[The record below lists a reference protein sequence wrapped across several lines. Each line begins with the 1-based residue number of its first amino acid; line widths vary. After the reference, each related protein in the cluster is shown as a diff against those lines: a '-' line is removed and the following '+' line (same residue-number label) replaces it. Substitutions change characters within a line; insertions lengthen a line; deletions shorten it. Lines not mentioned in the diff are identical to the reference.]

1 MSAPANGNELF
12 ERGLAR
18 CPEEPGLLYFDT
30 PMSFRDAAERAWALA
45 ASLRE
50 LGLRPGD
57 RVALMLQSGPA
68 TVIAIH
74 AAWHAGC
81 VATAI
86 SPMSK
91 PKEVRHQLADSGAR
105 VVICLESLHPV
116 VAEAAFGGA
125 AAAGSG
131 RATEEGRAGAG
142 PAVEQIITV
151 SELAWLDSMP
161 AALIGSRRRACP
173 GALDLETLCAEPAEP
188 RPAAVAIDSPALLAY
203 TSGTTGTPKGAIVT
217 HRAVI
222 HNGEAMTAWGDLGRG
237 DVTIAMAPLF
247 HITGLICH
255 LATARASCTPLLLMH
270 RFEPGEFLRLVE
282 RWRGSYVIGPLTA
295 FIALLEHPDF
305 GARDI
310 SSLTKV
316 ASGGA
321 PVYPAVVERW
331 ESLTGNYIH
340 NTYGLTE
347 SAAPSHLVP
356 RGERAPVDP
365 ESSAL
370 SIGKNIRDMRSKIVL
385 VGDQD
390 EAIGHGGPAGDG
402 RRAEGASP
410 GGNDAPA
417 PEVEAAPGELGEIVT
432 RGPAV
437 TPGYWGQPE
446 ETAHAIRDGWLHTG
460 DVGKRDADGW
470 FYIVDR
476 IKDMIVV
483 SGYKVWPRDV
493 EDALY
498 THPAVREAAVV
509 GEPDDYRGETV
520 AAHVV
525 LRPGEDVSVDALIA
539 HCRERLAVYKAP
551 HVVHLVDQLPKTASG
566 KILRR
571 ELRAAG

>member
-1 MSAPANGNELF
+1 MSAAANGNELF
-12 ERGLAR
+12 ERAVAAR
-18 CPEEPGLLYFDT
+18 PDEPGLLYFDT

-57 RVALMLQSGPA
+57 RLALMLQNGPA
-68 TVIAIH
+68 TVISIH
-74 AAWHAGC
+74 AAWHAGL

-86 SPMSK
+86 NPMSK
-91 PKEVRHQLADSGAR
+91 AAEVRHQLADSGAR
-105 VVICLESLHPV
+105 AVICLESLHSV
-116 VAEAAFGGA
+116 VVEAVAGTGA
-125 AAAGSG
+125 AA
-131 RATEEGRAGAG
+131 TEEAAGATR
-142 PAVEQIITV
+142 PAVEQVITV

-161 AALIGSRRRACP
+161 AALIGSRRRSCP

-188 RPAAVAIDSPALLAY
+188 RPAAVEIDSPALLAY
-203 TSGTTGTPKGAIVT
+203 TSGTTGAPKGAIVT

-222 HNGEAMTAWGDLGRG
+222 HNGGAMTAWGDLGRG

-247 HITGLICH
+247 HITGLVCH
-255 LATARASCTPLLLMH
+255 LATSRASSTPLLLMH

-282 RWRGSYVIGPLTA
+282 RWRGTYVIGPLTA

-305 GARDI
+305 GRRDI

-321 PVYPAVVERW
+321 PVFPAVVERW
-331 ESLTGNYIH
+331 EDRTGNYVH

-347 SAAPSHLVP
+347 SAAPSHLVA

-365 ESSAL
+365 ESGAL
-370 SIGKNIRDMRSKIVL
+370 SIGRPIADTESKIVL
-385 VGDQD
+385 V
-390 EAIGHGGPAGDG
+390 E
-402 RRAEGASP
+402 EGED
-410 GGNDAPA
+410 NDAPSVGDGGA
-417 PEVEAAPGELGEIVT
+417 EEVEAAPGELGEIVT

-437 TPGYWGQPE
+437 TPGYWGRPE

-460 DVGKRDADGW
+460 DVGRRDADGW

-498 THPAVREAAVV
+498 AHPSVQEAAVV

-525 LRPGEDVSVDALIA
+525 LRPGADATVEELIA

-551 HVVHLVDQLPKTASG
+551 HVIHLVDELPKTASG
-566 KILRR
+566 KVLRR
-571 ELRAAG
+571 ELRTAPR

>member
-12 ERGLAR
+12 ERAVAA
-18 CPEEPGLLYFDT
+18 CPDAPGLLYFDT

-116 VAEAAFGGA
+116 VTEAVDGGEA
-125 AAAGSG
+125 AAAGEAA
-131 RATEEGRAGAG
+131 RAHAR

-188 RPAAVAIDSPALLAY
+188 RPAAVEIDSPALLAY

-217 HRAVI
+217 HRAFI

-255 LATARASCTPLLLMH
+255 LATARASSTPLLLMH

-321 PVYPAVVERW
+321 PVFPAVVERW
-331 ESLTGNYIH
+331 ESLTGNYMH

-356 RGERAPVDP
+356 RGERAPVDA
-365 ESSAL
+365 ESGAL
-370 SIGKNIRDMRSKIVL
+370 SIGKNIKDMRSKIVL

-390 EAIGHGGPAGDG
+390 EATDHGGPAGDG
-402 RRAEGASP
+402 RRGEGASP

-437 TPGYWGQPE
+437 TPGYWGRPE

-460 DVGKRDADGW
+460 DVGKRNADGW

-498 THPAVREAAVV
+498 THPAVQEAAVV

-525 LRPGEDVSVDALIA
+525 LRPGEDASVEELIA

-551 HVVHLVDQLPKTASG
+551 HVVHLVDELPKTASG

-571 ELRAAG
+571 ELRVDQAAG

>member
-1 MSAPANGNELF
+1 MTGAANGNELF
-12 ERGLAR
+12 ERAVVAR
-18 CPEEPGLLYFDT
+18 PEEPGLLYFDT
-30 PMSFRDAAERAWALA
+30 PMTFRDAAERAWALA

-50 LGLRPGD
+50 LGLAPGD
-57 RVALMLQSGPA
+57 RLALMLQNGPA

-86 SPMSK
+86 NPMSK
-91 PKEVRHQLADSGAR
+91 PAEVRHHLADSGAR

-116 VAEAAFGGA
+116 VAEAAT
-125 AAAGSG
+125 GS
-131 RATEEGRAGAG
+131 
-142 PAVEQIITV
+142 AVEQIITV

-188 RPAAVAIDSPALLAY
+188 RPAAVEIDSPALLAY

-217 HRAVI
+217 HRAFI
-222 HNGEAMTAWGDLGRG
+222 HNGEAMSAWGDLGRG

-247 HITGLICH
+247 HITGLVCH
-255 LATARASCTPLLLMH
+255 LATARASSTPLLLMH

-282 RWRGSYVIGPLTA
+282 RWGGTYVIGPLTA
-295 FIALLEHPDF
+295 FIALLEHPDL
-305 GARDI
+305 GRRDI

-321 PVYPAVVERW
+321 PVFPAVVERW
-331 ESLTGNYIH
+331 EGLTGNYVH

-365 ESSAL
+365 ESGAL
-370 SIGKNIRDMRSKIVL
+370 SIGRPIADTESKIVL
-385 VGDQD
+385 V
-390 EAIGHGGPAGDG
+390 EEE
-402 RRAEGASP
+402 R
-410 GGNDAPA
+410 
-417 PEVEAAPGELGEIVT
+417 EAAPGELGEIVT

-437 TPGYWGQPE
+437 TPGYWGRPE

-460 DVGKRDADGW
+460 DVGRRDADGW

-498 THPAVREAAVV
+498 THPAVQEAAVV

-520 AAHVV
+520 AAFVV
-525 LRPGEDVSVDALIA
+525 LRPGEDAGVEELIA
-539 HCRERLAVYKAP
+539 HCRGRLAVYKAP
-551 HVVHLVDQLPKTASG
+551 HVVHLVAELPRTASG

-571 ELRAAG
+571 ELRGGAGGARPAAGPTPSPGPTSSS

>member
-1 MSAPANGNELF
+1 MSAAANGNELF
-12 ERGLAR
+12 ERAVAA
-18 CPEEPGLLYFDT
+18 PPDEPGLLYFDT

-57 RVALMLQSGPA
+57 RLALMLQNGPA

-74 AAWHAGC
+74 AAWHVGC

-86 SPMSK
+86 NPMSK
-91 PKEVRHQLADSGAR
+91 PAEVRHQLADSGAR
-105 VVICLESLHPV
+105 AVICLESLHSV
-116 VAEAAFGGA
+116 VVEAVAGTGA
-125 AAAGSG
+125 AA
-131 RATEEGRAGAG
+131 TEEAAGATR
-142 PAVEQIITV
+142 PVVEQIITV

-161 AALIGSRRRACP
+161 AALIGSRRRSCP

-188 RPAAVAIDSPALLAY
+188 RPAAVEIDSPALLAY

-222 HNGEAMTAWGDLGRG
+222 HNGEAMTAWGDLGQG

-247 HITGLICH
+247 HITGLVCH

-282 RWRGSYVIGPLTA
+282 RWRGTYVIGPLTA

-305 GARDI
+305 GRRDI

-321 PVYPAVVERW
+321 PVFPAVVERW
-331 ESLTGNYIH
+331 ESRTGNYVH

-356 RGERAPVDP
+356 RGVRAPVDP
-365 ESSAL
+365 ESGAL
-370 SIGKNIRDMRSKIVL
+370 SIGRPIADSESKIVL
-385 VGDQD
+385 V
-390 EAIGHGGPAGDG
+390 EEEPAD
-402 RRAEGASP
+402 
-410 GGNDAPA
+410 DAPA
-417 PEVEAAPGELGEIVT
+417 ADGASTGENRGAPAPEEVEAAPGELGEIVT

-437 TPGYWGQPE
+437 TPGYWGRPE

-460 DVGKRDADGW
+460 DVGRRDADGW

-498 THPAVREAAVV
+498 AHPAVQEAAVV

-525 LRPGEDVSVDALIA
+525 LRPGADATVEELIA
-539 HCRERLAVYKAP
+539 HCREHLAVYKAP
-551 HVVHLVDQLPKTASG
+551 HVVHLVDELPKTASG
-566 KILRR
+566 KVLRR
-571 ELRAAG
+571 ELRTAPR